1 MKDKK
6 PIHSLLLLDGEPW
19 RVRQISF
26 LQSLSL
32 GAVKLGRKL
41 LSLCLNTLRAKMYLS
56 DIFPNHRLT
65 ESKIRISIGT
75 KDQMITLIQTIKN
88 WLNENS

>member
-1 MKDKK
+1 MESQANFIFTEPVTRGGKVGKEVAK
-6 PIHSLLLLDGEPW
+6 SLFEYLESQNVF
-19 RVRQISF
+19 VRYFS
-26 LQSLSL
+26 
-32 GAVKLGRKL
+32 
-41 LSLCLNTLRAKMYLS
+41 
-56 DIFPNHRLT
+56 NHRLT